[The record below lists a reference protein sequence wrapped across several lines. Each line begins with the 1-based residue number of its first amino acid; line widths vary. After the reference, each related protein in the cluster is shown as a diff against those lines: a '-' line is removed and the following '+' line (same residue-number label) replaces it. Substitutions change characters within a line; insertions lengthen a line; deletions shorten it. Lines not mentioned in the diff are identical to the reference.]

1 VKAQRRSVF
10 RTVAEWLIW
19 TASRLVPKN
28 PRLIVVQS
36 LTESEDGAL
45 AIEQRLLERGH
56 SLIRLT
62 QDSNSAY
69 RQPEIR
75 YHKRLSIEGMWS
87 FARGGV
93 LFTSH
98 ALFGGVSKVK
108 RQRNVLLWHGEVV
121 KPVGLL
127 HNDRAIAA
135 DLAPVCSEIGRR
147 YRCSE
152 FRLSANRVPVIGAPR
167 NDRLLLAD
175 RRAVRH
181 RLGWDAEASVW
192 LWLPTYRGSLPGGR
206 GGDTVS
212 SHGGLPFDDAS
223 LAMLDEQL
231 AHYNITLVLKPHP
244 MTSIDNIAARHG
256 LRLISQ
262 AQIECSGPS
271 LYEVLA
277 AADGLVTDASSVWID
292 YLLTQRPIIFAFP
305 DIEEY
310 RQRRGLNL
318 EPYEEWA
325 PGPFAGDWQ
334 SLVKHLDDFNRG
346 IDRNATRRAEM
357 LSRFHKHIDAG
368 STDRLL
374 DALGL

>member
-1 VKAQRRSVF
+1 M
-10 RTVAEWLIW
+10 
-19 TASRLVPKN
+19 
-28 PRLIVVQS
+28 
-36 LTESEDGAL
+36 

-62 QDSNSAY
+62 QDSTSAY

-75 YHKRLSIEGMWS
+75 YYKRLSIEGMWS

-93 LFTSH
+93 LLLLMPSLGEYRKSRDSATFSCGTV
-98 ALFGGVSKVK
+98 G
-108 RQRNVLLWHGEVV
+108 RQA
-121 KPVGLL
+121 VGLL

-152 FRLSANRVPVIGAPR
+152 FRLSANRVPIIGAPR
-167 NDRLLLAD
+167 NDPACSWRTGEPSGTA
-175 RRAVRH
+175 
-181 RLGWDAEASVW
+181 W
-192 LWLPTYRGSLPGGR
+192 GG
-206 GGDTVS
+206 VLK
-212 SHGGLPFDDAS
+212 LPFGFGFPPTADPSPGAAAATPSAPTGGFGSTMPRWRYWMSNS
-223 LAMLDEQL
+223 LTTTS
-231 AHYNITLVLKPHP
+231 HSVLKPHP

-310 RQRRGLNL
+310 RQRRG
-318 EPYEEWA
+318 
-325 PGPFAGDWQ
+325 
-334 SLVKHLDDFNRG
+334 
-346 IDRNATRRAEM
+346 
-357 LSRFHKHIDAG
+357 
-368 STDRLL
+368 
-374 DALGL
+374 